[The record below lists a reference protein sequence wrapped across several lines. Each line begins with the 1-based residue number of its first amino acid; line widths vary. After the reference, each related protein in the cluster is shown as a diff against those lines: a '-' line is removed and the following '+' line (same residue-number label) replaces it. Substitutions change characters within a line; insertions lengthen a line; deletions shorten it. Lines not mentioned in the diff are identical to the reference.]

1 LKKNKE
7 YELSPEKYFYLN
19 NNLKL
24 SLITGNKLEI
34 ANYLEKKNISLDDF
48 EAYYQTYEFEISMN
62 QNSRPSNQMDL
73 VMKES
78 EEGQNLKQV
87 SVLEKQQEGTGKD
100 LDTEKIIDEEPLNKN
115 IQIFDIDLNEIQAD
129 DQEIIKE
136 SLYEI
141 KENKRID
148 DIPLELATPNLHINE
163 EFHLPNLMYPDQIE
177 CDNNINFYFQEN
189 DHTKLIEQIESV
201 VDDLA
206 KNRNSEIIVDNKKE
220 STSSIYYKDDN
231 YEFMDQIHENNLE
244 NFYDHQEGLPINKEY
259 ILDDKKEK
267 DINIQHVEVVDQEE
281 KSKNQEEKKEII
293 VMEKEISPKDDE
305 KILNSELKNDME
317 TLKEDSKNIPQLSIN
332 NQLYN
337 SELIEQKLKDS
348 GILNN
353 SDYSIKEVNNVNI
366 SITLP
371 NLTPTSKKSSK
382 KSIKAKDMLQSKR
395 IREEPDK
402 FEINTDNQL
411 LITPNNNIEVHQA
424 IKGKSIQKTN
434 KKLPPETPIII
445 NKEIPEIK
453 KNKEVKEKEIPKL
466 IATPVENITNPETK
480 TKLILI
486 DYTIDSKTKKKLK
499 SINCEVELSQHDWDL
514 LISEKL
520 SKNTKI
526 LMAINNRKPIL
537 TPNWLFDSL
546 EKKKLMPYDTY
557 FIKDKDYEKKYNFD
571 FGSLMKEAPYAS
583 YMEGYSFYVTEG
595 VFNKDDIEEI
605 IHSAGGE
612 IFQSYKGKKNRDNF
626 FIIAD
631 KTQDKEEIKLLKPT
645 GAYQLYSS
653 DFITESVYTQS
664 LEMKNKYKL

>member
-7 YELSPEKYFYLN
+7 YEFSPEKYFYLN

-24 SLITGNKLEI
+24 SLITGNKLEV

-62 QNSRPSNQMDL
+62 QISRPSNKMDL
-73 VMKES
+73 ILEDS
-78 EEGQNLKQV
+78 EELENLKEV
-87 SVLEKQQEGTGKD
+87 SVFEKQQEGTCKH

-115 IQIFDIDLNEIQAD
+115 MEIFDVEVNEVEPD
-129 DQEIIKE
+129 YQEIIKE
-136 SLYEI
+136 SFHEI
-141 KENKRID
+141 QENKRID
-148 DIPLELATPNLHINE
+148 DLPLELASPNLEINE
-163 EFHLPNLMYPDQIE
+163 ELHLPNLIYPEIE

-189 DHTKLIEQIESV
+189 DHTKRNEQIESPA
-201 VDDLA
+201 DDLA
-206 KNRNSEIIVDNKKE
+206 KNRNSEIILENKKE
-220 STSSIYYKDDN
+220 STLSIYNKDDN
-231 YEFMDQIHENNLE
+231 YEFMHQIHENNLE
-244 NFYDHQEGLPINKEY
+244 NFYDHQEDLPTNKEF
-259 ILDDKKEK
+259 ILEEKKEN
-267 DINIQHVEVVDQEE
+267 DINIQNVELVDQEE
-281 KSKNQEEKKEII
+281 KSKNQEEIKEII
-293 VMEKEISPKDDE
+293 VMEKEISQKDE
-305 KILNSELKNDME
+305 EILNSELKKDTDIM
-317 TLKEDSKNIPQLSIN
+317 KEDSINIPQLSIK

-337 SELIEQKLKDS
+337 SELIEQKLKDT
-348 GILNN
+348 GIINN
-353 SDYSIKEVNNVNI
+353 SEYSIKEVNNINI
-366 SITLP
+366 SINLP

-382 KSIKAKDMLQSKR
+382 KSIKAKDMLQNKR

-402 FEINTDNQL
+402 IEINTDNQL
-411 LITPNNNIEVHQA
+411 LITPNKKIEVSQA
-424 IKGKSIQKTN
+424 IKDKSTQKTN
-434 KKLPPETPIII
+434 KKLPSETPIII

-466 IATPVENITNPETK
+466 VTTSVENITNPETK

-499 SINCEVELSQHDWDL
+499 SINCEVELSQHDWDV

-546 EKKKLMPYDTY
+546 EKKKLMPYDSY

-583 YMEGYSFYVTEG
+583 YMEGFSFYVTEG

-605 IHSAGGE
+605 INSAGGE
-612 IFQSYKGKKNRDNF
+612 IFQSYKGKKSRDKF

-631 KTQDKEEIKLLKPT
+631 KIQDKEEIKLLKPT